1 MNFLSRVLF
10 LVPFATSVRNYPYAN
25 EGTEIYNC
33 VSHEELIKYSE
44 SQEIDVYKKHQKIII
59 CGILTFYVLCIIFKV
74 YHDYIVKS
82 LKNEFDFIR
91 IQNEMLND
99 AIHKVIYQNESDYDF
114 ESQDAIIDI
123 KSYEENDEE
132 YSQ

>member
-1 MNFLSRVLF
+1 
-10 LVPFATSVRNYPYAN
+10 
-25 EGTEIYNC
+25 
-33 VSHEELIKYSE
+33 
-44 SQEIDVYKKHQKIII
+44 
-59 CGILTFYVLCIIFKV
+59 
-74 YHDYIVKS
+74 
-82 LKNEFDFIR
+82 
-91 IQNEMLND
+91 MLND